1 MVSPPPYRPYPPYPS
16 NLTLYPFSMAKKDEP
31 IIDNDELEY
40 ADDDFRAGTTTT
52 TGNGDDAVL
61 VTKGGLKKLQEELE
75 ELKNVR
81 RKEVAQRLKEAI
93 SYGDLSEN
101 SEYEEA
107 KNEQAFIEGRII
119 ELEIKIKN
127 AKIIK
132 GQHTN
137 SVQIGSVVSLRRSGA
152 KEQEEYT
159 IVGTTEVD
167 PFENKISN
175 DSPIGAAIMEKMVG
189 DKVQAITPSGVVK
202 YEIVGLK

>member
-1 MVSPPPYRPYPPYPS
+1 
-16 NLTLYPFSMAKKDEP
+16 MAKKDEP

-40 ADDDFRAGTTTT
+40 ADDDFRAGTTTSA
-52 TGNGDDAVL
+52 GNDETVL
-61 VTKGGLKKLQEELE
+61 VTKAGLKKLQEELE

-152 KEQEEYT
+152 KDQEEYT

>member
-1 MVSPPPYRPYPPYPS
+1 
-16 NLTLYPFSMAKKDEP
+16 MAKKKDDP
-31 IIDNDELEY
+31 IIDNDELEFS
-40 ADDDFRAGTTTT
+40 DDDFRGGSAS
-52 TGNGDDAVL
+52 GNGGNDEAVL
-61 VTKGGLKKLQEELE
+61 LTKAGLKKLQEELE
-75 ELKNVR
+75 DLKSVK
-81 RKEVAQRLKEAI
+81 RKEVSQRLREAI

-127 AKIIK
+127 AKVIK
-132 GQHTN
+132 GQHAN
-137 SVQIGSVVSLRRSGA
+137 SVQIGSLVTIRKSGA

-167 PFENKISN
+167 PFDKKISN
-175 DSPIGAAIMEKMVG
+175 DSPIGSAIMEKMVG
-189 DKVQAITPSGVVK
+189 DKVQVNTPAGMMK

>member
-1 MVSPPPYRPYPPYPS
+1 
-16 NLTLYPFSMAKKDEP
+16 MAKKEDL
-31 IIDNDELEY
+31 IIDEELEFS
-40 ADDDFRAGTTTT
+40 DDDFRGTSA
-52 TGNGDDAVL
+52 GNGGGDETVL

-75 ELKNVR
+75 DLKSNR
-81 RKEVAQRLKEAI
+81 RKEVAQRLREAI

-119 ELEIKIKN
+119 ELENKIKN
-127 AKIIK
+127 AKVIK

-137 SVQIGSVVSLRRSGA
+137 SVQIGSIVTIRKAGS

-159 IVGTTEVD
+159 MVGTTEVD

-189 DKVQAITPSGVVK
+189 DKVQVTSPSGVAK